1 MSPLRE
7 PTYFVLAALAPGP
20 AHGYRI
26 IQSIEELSGGRVTV
40 RAGTL
45 YAALD
50 RLERDGYIELV
61 GTETGDGPPRRS
73 FALTPAGRELLAEEV
88 ARLQANVE
96 VGQASLKYVRS

>member
-7 PTYFVLAALAPGP
+7 PSYFILAALAPGP

-26 IQSIEELSGGRVTV
+26 IQSIEELSGGRVTL

-50 RLERDGYIELV
+50 RLERDGYIEFV
-61 GTETGDGPPRRS
+61 GTESGEGPPRRS
-73 FALTPAGRELLAEEV
+73 FALTRAGRALLAEEV

-96 VGQASLKYVRS
+96 VGQASLRHAVS